1 MGHNAT
7 VQIIVYAPNGRA
19 RPCRAAMIAFRNGTL
34 SNLINRISTD
44 GRAISS
50 PIHKMSLRYGCPT
63 MTASEFNF
71 GILTDTETLT
81 QWQNNYPLIQRLH
94 CEQQWL
100 WRPHLLPPTSVVKH
114 FRTCGYSALESLRIA
129 DCSTYWSA
137 HGCSCTSRRRTPTVF
152 APKPTQRDHRHDNN
166 STSLLPPRATMPALP
181 VAHLPALPPS
191 NLQHI
196 QP

>member
-1 MGHNAT
+1 MPLESVTSANIAETRARSSAHNAHASDNGAQHSTSQHPVTTTSAEAAPLLADSGERSDGEPIAAGRRVGSNT
-7 VQIIVYAPNGRA
+7 VGALSADRRTESDHGRL
-19 RPCRAAMIAFRNGTL
+19 RAQQEREAERRKQRKLLETW
-34 SNLINRISTD
+34 
-44 GRAISS
+44 
-50 PIHKMSLRYGCPT
+50 
-63 MTASEFNF
+63 
-71 GILTDTETLT
+71 DT
-81 QWQNNYPLIQRLH
+81 
-94 CEQQWL
+94 
-100 WRPHLLPPTSVVKH
+100 
-114 FRTCGYSALESLRIA
+114 IA

-196 QP
+196 RP